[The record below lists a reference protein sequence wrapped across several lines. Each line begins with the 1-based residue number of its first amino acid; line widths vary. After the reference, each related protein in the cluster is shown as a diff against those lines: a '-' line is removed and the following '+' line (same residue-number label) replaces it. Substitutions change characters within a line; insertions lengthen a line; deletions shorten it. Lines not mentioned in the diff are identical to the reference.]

1 MADEAVLANYGNGWV
16 AADHGTD
23 FTTPTA
29 ANILYRASYTDVQF
43 DLTSLGFSG
52 GARQSAKF
60 DLGAQLPSFLQI
72 TGGFEFASSP
82 TDNDGT
88 VDAYIGWSNNS
99 TAANGNPG
107 GLGGSDAALTDTIG
121 ILSQLQFIGSIA
133 PRAAG
138 WNAGRMGGPF
148 VPLARYA
155 ILVVVNNVGTALIA
169 DANETHVVIDG
180 LVYQPGT

>member
-1 MADEAVLANYGNGWV
+1 MANESIVANYGNGWV
-16 AADHGTD
+16 AADHATD

-43 DLTSLGFSG
+43 DLTSLAASG

-60 DLGAQLPSFLQI
+60 DLGAQMPGMLQV
-72 TGGFEFASSP
+72 TGGFEFASAP

-88 VDAYIGWSNNS
+88 IDAYIGWSNNS

-107 GLGGSDAALTDTIG
+107 GLGGSDAALTDTPG
-121 ILSQLQFIGSIA
+121 ILSQLQHIGSYA
-133 PRAAG
+133 PVASA
-138 WNAGRMGGPF
+138 WNAGRFGHPF
-148 VPLARYA
+148 VPAARYA
-155 ILVVVNNVGTALIA
+155 ILVIVNNVGTGFIA
-169 DANETHVVIDG
+169 DANEHHVVIDG